1 MKITQV
7 EVVEPN
13 DENASN
19 YYWVLIHTD
28 EGITGLGE
36 TYHGLKGA
44 AKACIEAFGQEILVG
59 KDPSDIEGIFQQMF
73 HRSSFHGQQ
82 GAEFRAMSAIDVA
95 LWDIK
100 GKSLGVPIY
109 QLLGGKCRESVPVY
123 YSGGLGG
130 TPREREAIMDRARW
144 LVDNGWK
151 GFKGGMHPRV
161 SMPDHYLGSAAKI
174 KEDIEVLRWVRE
186 AVGDQLEICV
196 DCHAMWDVPGAIR
209 AAKALEEIDVM
220 FMEEPIK
227 PDNHAAMAKVARST
241 RTPICTGE
249 RLFGRS
255 RFRELLEQHVC
266 DVIMPD
272 LAWTGGISETRKI
285 AYMAETYYVPIAPH
299 NYGPISCMALV
310 HVMVHV
316 PNTRYL
322 EFTANHYEEW
332 EGVGWNS
339 WIDRPIEAKDSALP
353 LPTEPG
359 LGIELSDE
367 VMEGHRRRTRQEV

>member
-7 EVVEPN
+7 EVVEP
-13 DENASN
+13 DEKNSAN

-44 AKACIEAFGQEILVG
+44 AKVCIEAFGEEVLIG
-59 KDPSDIEGIFQQMF
+59 KDPSDIEGLFKQMF
-73 HRSSFHGQQ
+73 HRSSYHGQQ
-82 GAEFRAMSAIDVA
+82 GAEFRAMSAIDMA

-100 GKSLGVPIY
+100 GKALGAPIY

-123 YSGGLGG
+123 YSGGLGR

-144 LVDNGWK
+144 LVENGWK
-151 GFKGGMHPRV
+151 AFKGGLHPRFR
-161 SMPDHYLGSAAKI
+161 PLDHYLDSATKI

-186 AVGDQLEICV
+186 AVGDTLEICV
-196 DCHAMWDVPGAIR
+196 DCHASWDVPSAIR
-209 AAKALEEIDVM
+209 AAKALEEIDAL
-220 FMEEPIK
+220 FMEEPIG
-227 PDNHAAMAKVARST
+227 PDNADAMAEVARST

-249 RLFGRS
+249 RLFGRF
-255 RFRELLEQHVC
+255 RFLELLEKHAC

-285 AYMAETYYVPIAPH
+285 AYLAETYYIPIAPH
-299 NYGPISCMALV
+299 NYGPVTCMALV
-310 HVMVHV
+310 HVMAHV

-332 EGVGWNS
+332 EGVGWNR
-339 WIDRPIEAKDSALP
+339 WVNKPIVAKESALP

-367 VMEGHRRRTRQEV
+367 VMERHRKRKC